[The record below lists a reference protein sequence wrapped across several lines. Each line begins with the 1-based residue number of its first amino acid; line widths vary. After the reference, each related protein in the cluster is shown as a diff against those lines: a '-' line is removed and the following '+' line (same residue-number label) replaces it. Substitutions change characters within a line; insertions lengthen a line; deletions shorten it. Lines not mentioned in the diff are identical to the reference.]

1 MVETIAPVVHGGRNR
16 RYWSALALHV
26 LGATISGAL
35 FGALLA
41 LVGSVLGAPWGTGGL
56 VAIVVVSSLYAAR
69 ELFGAPVP
77 LPDLDRQVPDWW
89 RTFYS
94 PNVAALLYGLG
105 LGVGFFTFLTFGTYA
120 AVATGALVSG
130 DALTGAVLLGAFGF
144 IRSVAVVIGAFP
156 HGEHEPETWPS
167 EVADCLGEPTTR
179 RAAGLV
185 NAALLVAVAA
195 TAIVQAM

>member
-16 RYWSALALHV
+16 KYWTALALHIF
-26 LGATISGAL
+26 GATTSGAL
-35 FGALLA
+35 FGVVLA
-41 LVGSVLGAPWGTGGL
+41 LTGRLLGAPWGAGGL
-56 VAIVVVSSLYAAR
+56 TAIAVVSGLYAAR

-94 PNVAALLYGLG
+94 HNVAAVLYGFG

-130 DALTGAVLLGAFGF
+130 HTGLGATLMGAFGLV
-144 IRSVAVVIGAFP
+144 RSLAVAIGAFP
-156 HGEHEPETWPS
+156 QGTHQPEAWPS
-167 EVADCLGEPTTR
+167 EVADRFSSPTLR
-179 RAAGLV
+179 NKARLV
-185 NAALLVAVAA
+185 NGSSLIAIALAVLE
-195 TAIVQAM
+195 VF